1 MAISNI
7 NILKTVT
14 VIENNTMQTEIE
26 YILEATWGGGGMNS
40 TIPPIFKFS
49 FKKKK

>member
-26 YILEATWGGGGMNS
+26 NILQAT
-40 TIPPIFKFS
+40 
-49 FKKKK
+49 